1 MDNKTKKECRRDSPS
16 LAAILIPC
24 IQTLKGSGVTF
35 LLPSSGQKDLQVH
48 VKPIILIQQP
58 HWDFFHFSDFL
69 PKMNSTMSPR
79 KHEDVVCKST
89 SPSYESLFM
98 SDEEALPNTQCSHDL
113 CFIGTVRRIEML
125 YWILVSFFMV
135 SV

>member
-1 MDNKTKKECRRDSPS
+1 MLLVQCILLPKYVGHDMTLDNKTLDNKTKKECRRDSPS

-79 KHEDVVCKST
+79 KHEDVVCKSARL
-89 SPSYESLFM
+89 SFESR
-98 SDEEALPNTQCSHDL
+98 LPLLMNL
-113 CFIGTVRRIEML
+113 CL
-125 YWILVSFFMV
+125 
-135 SV
+135 